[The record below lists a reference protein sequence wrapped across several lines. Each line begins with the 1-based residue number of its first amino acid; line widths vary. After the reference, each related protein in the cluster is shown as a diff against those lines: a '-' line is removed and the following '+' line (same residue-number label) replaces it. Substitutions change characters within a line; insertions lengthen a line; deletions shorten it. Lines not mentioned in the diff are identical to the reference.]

1 MPFDID
7 SCYKLIQNYLKETPL
22 ILVGSGNSCA
32 CGIPGMSGIAQELIS
47 KLDSDYS
54 TDTQWQ
60 KFKQN
65 IQSGLDLEAALVNVD
80 CCPDLIQ
87 SICKCIWEYI
97 TKYDLD
103 LFRKIAHRTTDIGM
117 GDLLKYLMETH
128 PQKINV
134 ITTNYDRVIEYG
146 CDLYDVEVDTYSK
159 GMYKQHLDVN
169 SDHRARVVKL
179 LKIHGS
185 LDWFEDERGRTIS
198 IPLQSEIPDG
208 MIPKIISPG
217 DLKYRK
223 ILVGTPY
230 RDILGEMDRLI
241 KQASCYLCIGY
252 GFNDEQI
259 QELIFMEAEK
269 GKPIVIV
276 TKKLLDSPK
285 QKVISHAKNYI
296 IIEQDDVLTFSSI
309 STNEGNIKIE
319 DELWSVVG
327 LTNRI
332 LY

>member
-7 SCYKLIQNYLKETPL
+7 SCYKLIQSYLKEPPL

-47 KLDSDYS
+47 KLDMEYS
-54 TDTQWQ
+54 TDTQW
-60 KFKQN
+60 KIFKRN
-65 IQSGLDLEAALVNVD
+65 IQGGLDLEAALVNVD
-80 CCPDLIQ
+80 CCPALLQ

-97 TKYDLD
+97 TESDLV
-103 LFRKIAHRTTDIGM
+103 LFRKIVQGTIDIGL
-117 GDLLKYLMETH
+117 GELLKYLMETH

-146 CDLYDVEVDTYSK
+146 CDRYDVEVDTYSK
-159 GMYKQHLDVN
+159 GMYKQHIDVT
-169 SDHRARVVKL
+169 SDHRSRVVKL

-185 LDWFEDERGRTIS
+185 LDWFEDVRGRTIS
-198 IPLQSEIPDG
+198 IPLQSKIPDG

-217 DLKYRK
+217 DTKYRK
-223 ILVGTPY
+223 ILIGTPY
-230 RDILGEMDRLI
+230 REILGEMDRLI

-259 QELIFMEAEK
+259 QELIFTEAEK

-285 QKVISHAKNYI
+285 QKVISHAKNYA
-296 IIEQDDVLTFSSI
+296 IIEQDDDPTYSSI

-319 DELWSVVG
+319 DELWSVTG
-327 LTNRI
+327 LTI
-332 LY
+332 KVL